1 LKNHLKLFKL
11 SQKLDKNNLYSLA
24 DKIDRLAQNQTK
36 NFENKQQALDYIKNL
51 GMPSFS
57 QNMDKAAD
65 EGVSINGISIKN
77 DPEMQKLYKDSS
89 SPSGAVAM
97 PAIAPMPMPTMAPM
111 PMPAPVAAVPPVV

>member
-1 LKNHLKLFKL
+1 MKNHLKLFKL
-11 SQKLDKNNLYSLA
+11 SQRLDKNNLYSLA

-36 NFENKQQALDYIKNL
+36 NFENKQQAIDYIKNL

-77 DPEMQKLYKDSS
+77 DPEMQKLYKDSLS
-89 SPSGAVAM
+89 AGGAVAM
-97 PAIAPMPMPTMAPM
+97 PAMAPMPM